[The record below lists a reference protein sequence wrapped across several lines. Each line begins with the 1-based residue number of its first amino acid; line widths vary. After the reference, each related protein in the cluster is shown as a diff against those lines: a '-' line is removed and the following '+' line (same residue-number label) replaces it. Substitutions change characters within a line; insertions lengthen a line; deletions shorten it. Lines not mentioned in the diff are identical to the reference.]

1 MNTNHSDKQHAAVPR
16 PPMPYAAGGP
26 DSEDEAFAVA
36 STQECTGLI
45 PAAPQDGAD
54 AEAYR
59 EIYDIPLS
67 SRQNGREPASGPR
80 PESRKRPEPPHR

>member
-1 MNTNHSDKQHAAVPR
+1 MNQNHSDKPHAAGP

-26 DSEDEAFAVA
+26 DSEEEAFAVA

-67 SRQNGREPASGPR
+67 SRQDGWEPAPGQR
-80 PESRKRPEPPHR
+80 QDGRKRPEPPHR